1 MGEENVKDKFHEEEE
16 KETMEEE
23 AGVEDVDPGG
33 LRFTQ
38 TLSELGADKL
48 FKEYVYA
55 LLLLFLFFYWE
66 DVKFMNSNEFK
77 I

>member
-48 FKEYVYA
+48 FKEYVYSMSKTT
-55 LLLLFLFFYWE
+55 FIVFIFFIE
-66 DVKFMNSNEFK
+66 KT
-77 I
+77 